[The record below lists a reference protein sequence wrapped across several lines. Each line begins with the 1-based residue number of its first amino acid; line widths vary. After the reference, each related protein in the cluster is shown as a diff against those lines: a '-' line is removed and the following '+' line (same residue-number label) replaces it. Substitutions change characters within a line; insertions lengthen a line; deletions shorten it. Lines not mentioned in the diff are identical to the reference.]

1 MSEYSSVEKPFLDKL
16 RQIGWNVIDHTEHG
30 CIGIPQD
37 PTISK
42 RTSFDDWA
50 IKSIFS
56 KKVKAFNSWITDEQ
70 INQCW
75 DKIITQTGNLL
86 EVNESTFLMLRKGI
100 TLEGQNEVTGEEN
113 PTVQL
118 VAFGNNYTDNDFTA
132 INQFRI
138 DTPGTAKQCII
149 PDIVCFV
156 NGLPWIVIECKDEDV
171 AEPMSEAF
179 DQIQR
184 YANLR
189 NDDDDEYA
197 EVEGKEQLYYPNLF
211 SVITHGVEARF
222 GTISSDFD
230 FYYNWRDIF
239 PEEYRTIEIGDDE
252 QSVRQEVIIRGMFNK
267 EILIDLLQN
276 FTLFMTLKAGNK
288 IKVLARYNQYRATGK
303 MIERL
308 KAGKTWQERSGVIWH
323 TQGSGKSLTMVFL
336 VKKMRTTFE
345 LKGYK
350 ILMVVDRLDLEDQ
363 LLTNA
368 QLTGEAPE
376 KAIETKSRGPKDD
389 APVIADL
396 ADDTPDLN
404 LVMIHK
410 FGENQK
416 YTPEYL
422 AKHDL
427 VPVYEKLEL
436 INSSDKILILID
448 EAHRTQGGDMNAA
461 LFQAFPN
468 ASRIGF
474 TGTPLMKKSDRLST
488 SQRFG
493 QLDERYIDTYKMND
507 AVADHETVDI
517 KYIGKIVTS
526 DLDDSKGFA
535 QAFEDLF
542 NARTEKERIEIMKRY
557 GGMEAYLEST
567 ERIKRISEDLFAHY
581 VSEVLPN
588 GFKAMVVSS
597 SIPAACRYSIQLR
610 KLIGQQLEIEKA
622 KFPDEQDEYLIN
634 RLSKLQV
641 KTVISHPGNNAE
653 SYILSEFND
662 GSKSKSILES
672 FCKDYS
678 DEAGKEDSN
687 IGILSVCDR
696 LLTGFDAPV
705 LQVMYLDKN
714 LREQNLM
721 QAIARV
727 NRTKKHK
734 DHGIVVDYFGVLRN
748 LQKALGIYTD
758 QDKEDAKLELDD
770 FDKYFANMAKEKPEL
785 ELRYNKLLQFFS
797 DTLGIENAEGYFNQ
811 TLNPEEDTKFVN
823 DVLDAMKEVKW
834 RAKFDILFGKYL
846 SQIDLLFTEVEVQQ
860 KHWIRVKRLGYL
872 VYRIAYFFHD
882 KTMDLKYAS
891 RKVRRLIDKYV
902 KSYGIDT
909 KFSAMDIMSD
919 DFLKITN
926 EYKNKKSQAS
936 AMEYALR
943 YHIKV
948 ELGSKDPGLYQ
959 KFDTRIDSILQTYKD
974 NWDMQISEFEKLK
987 KEFTSGEKKDTR
999 FVSIQPAFMHTLISF
1014 VPGSEKNENEELN
1027 NKLAKLIT
1035 EKIWPKV
1042 GEYIAIDYLWQ
1053 KPTEVKGL
1061 QDAIE
1066 RALRLSGIEELK
1078 DQHIEISFQ
1087 FMNICKNNYNELLT
1101 FFHK

>member
-16 RQIGWNVIDHTEHG
+16 KQIGWTVIDHG
-30 CIGIPQD
+30 NNGIPQD

-42 RTSFDDWA
+42 RTNFDDWA

-56 KKVKAFNSWITDEQ
+56 QKIKDFNSWITDDQ

-75 DKIITQTGNLL
+75 DKIITQAGKLL

-100 TLEGQNEVTGEEN
+100 TLEGRNEVTGEEN

-118 VAFGNNYTDNDFTA
+118 VAFGKDYAENDFTA
-132 INQFRI
+132 INQFRVN
-138 DTPGTAKQCII
+138 TPGTAKPFII

-189 NDDDDEYA
+189 NDEDDEYA

-288 IKVLARYNQYRATGK
+288 IKALARYNQYRATGK

-345 LKGYK
+345 LKGFK
-350 ILMVVDRLDLEDQ
+350 ILMVVDRLDLENQ

-368 QLTGEAPE
+368 QLTGEAPD
-376 KAIETKSRGPKDD
+376 KPITTKSRGANDNSP
-389 APVIADL
+389 ILADL

-404 LVMIHK
+404 LIMIHK
-410 FGENQK
+410 FGKNQQ

-448 EAHRTQGGDMNAA
+448 EAHRTQSGDMNAA

-493 QLDERYIDTYKMND
+493 QLDECYIDTYKMND
-507 AVADHETVDI
+507 AVSDHETVDI
-517 KYIGKIVTS
+517 KYIGKVVTS
-526 DLDDSKGFA
+526 DLDNSEGFA
-535 QAFEDLF
+535 QAFEEIF
-542 NARTEKERIEIMKRY
+542 NARTEKERLEIMKRY
-557 GGMEAYLEST
+557 GGMEAYLESN
-567 ERIKRISEDLFAHY
+567 ERVKRISEDLFAHY
-581 VSEVLPN
+581 VTEILPN

-597 SIPAACRYSIQLR
+597 SITAACRYSVQLR
-610 KLIGQQLEIEKA
+610 NLIKKQLEIEQTKP
-622 KFPDEQDEYLIN
+622 KEDQDEYVIN

-641 KTVISHPGNNAE
+641 RTVISDPGNNAE
-653 SYILSEFND
+653 AYILKEHRD
-662 GSKSKSILES
+662 GRSKDILES
-672 FCKDYS
+672 FCKNYS
-678 DEAGKEDSN
+678 DEIGKEDSN
-687 IGILSVCDR
+687 IGILCVCDR
-696 LLTGFDAPV
+696 LLTGFDAPI

-734 DHGIVVDYFGVLRN
+734 DHGIVVDYFGVLKN

-758 QDKEDAKLELDD
+758 QDKEEAKIELDD
-770 FDKYFANMAKEKPEL
+770 FEKYFSNIAKEKPEL
-785 ELRYNKLLQFFS
+785 ELRYNALIQFFS
-797 DTLGIENAEGYFNQ
+797 DTLKIANAAGYFDQ
-811 TLNPEEDTKFVN
+811 TLSSEDDTKFVN
-823 DVLDAMKEVKW
+823 EVLEAMKEVKW
-834 RAKFDILFGKYL
+834 RAKFDTLFGRYL
-846 SQIDLLFTEVEVQQ
+846 SQIDLLFSEVDVQQ
-860 KHWIRVKRLGYL
+860 AHWIRAKRLGYL
-872 VYRIAYFFHD
+872 VYRIGYFFHD

-891 RKVRRLIDKYV
+891 RKVRQLIDKYV
-902 KSYGIDT
+902 KSTGVDT
-909 KFSAMDIMSD
+909 KFSQMEIMSD
-919 DFLKITN
+919 DFIKIKGDYQN
-926 EYKNKKSQAS
+926 PKSQAS
-936 AMEYALR
+936 AIEYALR

-948 ELGSKDPGLYQ
+948 TLGSKDPGLYQ
-959 KFDTRIDSILQTYKD
+959 KFNTRIDAILKTYKD
-974 NWDMQISEFEKLK
+974 NWDMQISEFEKLQ
-987 KEFTSGEKKDTR
+987 KEFVSGEKKDPR
-999 FVSIQPAFMHTLISF
+999 FVSVQPAFHNILTTFAPEAEGNKEIDD
-1014 VPGSEKNENEELN
+1014 
-1027 NKLAKLIT
+1027 KLAKLVT
-1035 EKIWPKV
+1035 DKIWPKV
-1042 GEYIAIDYLWQ
+1042 CEYIKIDYLWK
-1053 KPTEVKGL
+1053 KPAEVQRL
-1061 QDAIE
+1061 QDAMAME
-1066 RALRLSGIEELK
+1066 LRISGINELHNQNK
-1078 DQHIEISFQ
+1078 EIALQFQ
-1087 FMNICKNNYNELLT
+1087 NLCKNNYNELLK
-1101 FFHK
+1101 FVKNKVAN

>member
-1 MSEYSSVEKPFLDKL
+1 MSEYSSVEKPFLQKL
-16 RQIGWNVIDHTEHG
+16 KEIGWNVIDQKQ
-30 CIGIPQD
+30 GIPEN
-37 PTISK
+37 PTDSL
-42 RTSFDDWA
+42 RTNFNDWA

-56 KKVKAFNSWITDEQ
+56 EKVKELNTWITDEQ

-75 DKIITQTGNLL
+75 DKIITQSGKLL
-86 EVNESTFLMLRKGI
+86 EVNEATFTMLRKGI
-100 TLEGQNEVTGEEN
+100 DLEGKNEVTGEEN
-113 PTVQL
+113 PNVRL
-118 VAFGNNYTDNDFTA
+118 VAFGKEYSKNDFTA

-138 DTPGTAKQCII
+138 DTPGTAKKFII

-179 DQIQR
+179 EQIQR
-184 YANLR
+184 YANMR
-189 NDDDDEYA
+189 NDEDDEYA
-197 EVEGKEQLYYPNLF
+197 EVEGKEQLYYTNLF
-211 SVITHGVEARF
+211 SVITHGTEARF

-252 QSVRQEVIIRGMFNK
+252 QSVRQEVIICGMFNK

-308 KAGKTWQERSGVIWH
+308 KTGKTWQERSGVIWH

-345 LKGYK
+345 LKGFK

-368 QLTGEAPE
+368 QLTDEAPK
-376 KAIETKSRGPKDD
+376 KAIETKSRGPNDD
-389 APVIADL
+389 SPILADL
-396 ADDTPDLN
+396 SDDTPDLN

-410 FGENQK
+410 FGQNQQ

-474 TGTPLMKKSDRLST
+474 TGTPLMKKKDRLST

-493 QLDERYIDTYKMND
+493 QQDERYIDTYKMND
-507 AVADHETVDI
+507 AVSDHETVDI
-517 KYIGKIVTS
+517 KYIGKVVTS
-526 DLDDSKGFA
+526 ELDDSEGFA
-535 QAFEDLF
+535 KAFEELF
-542 NARTEKERIEIMKRY
+542 NARTEEERLEIMKRY

-567 ERIKRISEDLFAHY
+567 ERVKRISEDLFQHY
-581 VSEVLPN
+581 VTEVLPN

-597 SIPAACRYSIQLR
+597 SIIAAARYAIQIRKQIEKYLAIEEAKPEEERDEYILNRLR
-610 KLIGQQLEIEKA
+610 KL
-622 KFPDEQDEYLIN
+622 
-634 RLSKLQV
+634 QV
-641 KTVISHPGNNAE
+641 RTVISNPGNNADG
-653 SYILSEFND
+653 YVLTEFNN
-662 GSKSKSILES
+662 GKAKSVLES

-678 DEAGKEDSN
+678 DEKGKEDSN
-687 IGILSVCDR
+687 IGILCVCDR

-734 DHGIVVDYFGVLRN
+734 DHGIVVDYFGVLRH

-758 QDKEDAKLELDD
+758 QDKEEAKVELED
-770 FDKYFANMAKEKPEL
+770 FDKYFSDMAKEKPEL
-785 ELRYNKLLQFFS
+785 ELRYNKLVQFFS
-797 DTLGIENAEGYFNQ
+797 ETLEIENAAGYFDQ
-811 TLNPEEDTKFVN
+811 TLSHEEDNKFIA
-823 DVLDAMKEVKW
+823 DVLEAMKQVKW
-834 RAKFDILFGKYL
+834 RAKFDILFGRYL
-846 SQIDLLFTEVEVQQ
+846 SQLDLLFTEVDVQQ
-860 KHWIRVKRLGYL
+860 SHYIRAKRLGYL

-882 KTMDLKYAS
+882 KTMDLSYAS
-891 RKVRRLIDKYV
+891 RKVRNLIDKFV
-902 KSYGIDT
+902 KSLGIDT
-909 KFSAMDIMSD
+909 KFSEMEIMSN
-919 DFLKITN
+919 DFVKIKKD
-926 EYKNKKSQAS
+926 YKNLKSQAS
-936 AMEYALR
+936 AMEYAIR

-948 ELGSKDPGLYQ
+948 ELGTKDPGLYQ
-959 KFDTRIDSILQTYKD
+959 MFNTKIENILETYKD
-974 NWDMQISEFEKLK
+974 NWEMQITEFEKLQ
-987 KEFTSGEKKDTR
+987 KELESGEKKDPR
-999 FVSIQPAFMHTLISF
+999 FVSVQPAFHNILKSF
-1014 VPGSEKNENEELN
+1014 VPESSDNKELDE
-1027 NKLAKLIT
+1027 KLAKLVK
-1035 EKIWPKV
+1035 ERIWGKV
-1042 GEYIAIDYLWQ
+1042 TEYIQIDYLWQ
-1053 KPTEVKGL
+1053 KPAESQRL
-1061 QDAIE
+1061 YDAMAME
-1066 RALRLSGIEELK
+1066 LRMSGIKELR
-1078 DQHIEISFQ
+1078 DQNKEIALQFQ
-1087 FMNICKNNYNELLT
+1087 NLCKSNYNELLNYCR
-1101 FFHK
+1101 KQDK

>member
-16 RQIGWNVIDHTEHG
+16 KQIGWNVIDHG
-30 CIGIPQD
+30 NNGIPQD
-37 PTISK
+37 PIISK
-42 RTSFDDWA
+42 RTNFDDWA

-56 KKVKAFNSWITDEQ
+56 QKIKDFNSWITDEQ

-75 DKIITQTGNLL
+75 DKIITQTGKLL

-100 TLEGQNEVTGEEN
+100 TLEGRNEVTGEEN

-118 VAFGNNYTDNDFTA
+118 VAFGNNYSDNDFTA
-132 INQFRI
+132 INQFRVN
-138 DTPGTAKQCII
+138 TPGTAKPFII

-189 NDDDDEYA
+189 NDEDDEYA

-345 LKGYK
+345 LKGFK

-376 KAIETKSRGPKDD
+376 KPIATKSRGPNDD
-389 APVIADL
+389 TPILADL
-396 ADDTPDLN
+396 FDDTPDLN

-410 FGENQK
+410 FGDNQQ

-427 VPVYEKLEL
+427 VPVYEKLDL
-436 INSSDKILILID
+436 INPSDKILILID

-507 AVADHETVDI
+507 AVSDHETVDI
-517 KYIGKIVTS
+517 KYIGKVVTS
-526 DLDDSKGFA
+526 ELDDSEGFA
-535 QAFEDLF
+535 KAFEELF
-542 NARTEKERIEIMKRY
+542 NARTEKERLEIMKRY
-557 GGMEAYLEST
+557 GGMEAYLESN
-567 ERIKRISEDLFAHY
+567 ERVKRISEDLFNHY
-581 VSEVLPN
+581 ITEVLPN

-597 SIPAACRYSIQLR
+597 SITAACRYSVQLR
-610 KLIGQQLEIEKA
+610 KLITKQLEIEQTKP
-622 KFPDEQDEYLIN
+622 KEEQDEYVIN
-634 RLSKLQV
+634 RLRKLQV
-641 KTVISHPGNNAE
+641 RTVISNPGNNAE
-653 SYILSEFND
+653 AYILKEYKE
-662 GSKSKSILES
+662 GCTKSVLES

-687 IGILSVCDR
+687 IGILCVCDR

-734 DHGIVVDYFGVLRN
+734 DHGIVVDYFGILKN

-758 QDKEDAKLELDD
+758 QDKEEAKVELDD
-770 FDKYFANMAKEKPEL
+770 FEKYFSDIAKEKPEL
-785 ELRYNKLLQFFS
+785 ELRYNALIQFFS
-797 DTLGIENAEGYFNQ
+797 DTLGIANAAGYFDQ
-811 TLNPEEDTKFVN
+811 TLSLEDDSKFVN
-823 DVLDAMKEVKW
+823 DVLEAMKQVKW
-834 RAKFDILFGKYL
+834 RAKFDILFGRYL
-846 SQIDLLFTEVEVQQ
+846 SQIDLLFSEVDVQQ
-860 KHWIRVKRLGYL
+860 THWIRAKRLGYL
-872 VYRIAYFFHD
+872 VYRIGYFFHD
-882 KTMDLKYAS
+882 KTMDLKFAS
-891 RKVRRLIDKYV
+891 RKVRQLIDKYV
-902 KSYGIDT
+902 KSSGVDT
-909 KFSAMDIMSD
+909 KFSQMEIMSE
-919 DFLKITN
+919 DFVRIKKD
-926 EYKNKKSQAS
+926 YKNQKSQAS

-948 ELGSKDPGLYQ
+948 NLGTKDPGLYQ
-959 KFDTRIDSILQTYKD
+959 KFNTRIDTILKTYKD
-974 NWDMQISEFEKLK
+974 NWDTQIEEFEKLQ
-987 KEFTSGEKKDTR
+987 KELASGEKKDPR
-999 FVSIQPAFMHTLISF
+999 FVSVQPAFHNILTSF
-1014 VPGSEKNENEELN
+1014 VPEANENKDIDD
-1027 NKLAKLIT
+1027 KLAGLVKDR
-1035 EKIWPKV
+1035 IWPKV
-1042 GEYIAIDYLWQ
+1042 CEYIKIDYLWKKPAEAQ
-1053 KPTEVKGL
+1053 KL
-1061 QDAIE
+1061 QDAM
-1066 RALRLSGIEELK
+1066 AQVLRLSGIKELR
-1078 DQHIEISFQ
+1078 DQNKEIALQFQ
-1087 FMNICKNNYNELLT
+1087 NLCKSNYNELLK
-1101 FFHK
+1101 FCKK

>member
-16 RQIGWNVIDHTEHG
+16 EQIGWNIIDHG
-30 CIGIPQD
+30 NNGIPQD

-42 RTSFDDWA
+42 RTNFDDWA

-56 KKVKAFNSWITDEQ
+56 QKIKDFNSWITDEQ

-75 DKIITQTGNLL
+75 DKIITQNGKLL

-100 TLEGQNEVTGEEN
+100 TLEGRNEVTGEEN

-118 VAFGNNYTDNDFTA
+118 VAFGKNYADNDFTA
-132 INQFRI
+132 INQFRVN
-138 DTPGTAKQCII
+138 TPGTAKPFII

-189 NDDDDEYA
+189 NDEDDEYA

-345 LKGYK
+345 LKGFK

-376 KAIETKSRGPKDD
+376 KPIATKSRGPNDD
-389 APVIADL
+389 TPILADL
-396 ADDTPDLN
+396 SDDTPDLN

-410 FGENQK
+410 FGDNQQ

-422 AKHDL
+422 AEHDL

-507 AVADHETVDI
+507 AVSDHETVDI
-517 KYIGKIVTS
+517 KYIGKVVTS
-526 DLDDSKGFA
+526 ELDNSEGFA
-535 QAFEDLF
+535 KAFEDLF
-542 NARTEKERIEIMKRY
+542 NARTEKERLEIMKRY
-557 GGMEAYLEST
+557 GGMEAYLESN
-567 ERIKRISEDLFAHY
+567 ERVKRISEDLFNHY
-581 VSEVLPN
+581 VTEVLPN

-597 SIPAACRYSIQLR
+597 SITAACRYSVQLR
-610 KLIGQQLEIEKA
+610 KLITKQLEIEQA
-622 KFPDEQDEYLIN
+622 KPKEEQDEYVIN

-641 KTVISHPGNNAE
+641 KTVISNPGNNAE
-653 SYILSEFND
+653 AYILKEYKD
-662 GSKSKSILES
+662 GCSKSVLES

-678 DEAGKEDSN
+678 DEVGKEESN
-687 IGILSVCDR
+687 IGILCVCDR

-734 DHGIVVDYFGVLRN
+734 DHGIVVDYFGILKN

-758 QDKEDAKLELDD
+758 QDKEEAKVELDD
-770 FDKYFANMAKEKPEL
+770 FEKYFSDIAKEKPEL
-785 ELRYNKLLQFFS
+785 ELRYNALIQFFS
-797 DTLGIENAEGYFNQ
+797 DTLGIAKASGYFDQ
-811 TLNPEEDTKFVN
+811 TLTSEDDTRFVN
-823 DVLDAMKEVKW
+823 DVLEAMKEVKW
-834 RAKFDILFGKYL
+834 RAKFDILFGRYL
-846 SQIDLLFTEVEVQQ
+846 SQIDLLFSEVDVQQ
-860 KHWIRVKRLGYL
+860 THWIRAKRLGYL
-872 VYRIAYFFHD
+872 VYRIGYFFHD
-882 KTMDLKYAS
+882 KTMDLKFAS
-891 RKVRRLIDKYV
+891 RKVRQLIDKYV
-902 KSYGIDT
+902 KSSGVDT
-909 KFSAMDIMSD
+909 KFSQMEIMSEDFVRIKD
-919 DFLKITN
+919 D
-926 EYKNKKSQAS
+926 YKNHKSQAS

-948 ELGSKDPGLYQ
+948 NLGTKDPGLYQ
-959 KFDTRIDSILQTYKD
+959 KFNTRIDAILKTYKD
-974 NWDMQISEFEKLK
+974 NWDTQIEEFEKLQ
-987 KEFTSGEKKDTR
+987 KELASGEKKDPR
-999 FVSIQPAFMHTLISF
+999 FISVQPAFHNILTSF
-1014 VPGSEKNENEELN
+1014 VPEAASN
-1027 NKLAKLIT
+1027 NDIDDKLAVLVKDR
-1035 EKIWPKV
+1035 IWPKV
-1042 GEYIAIDYLWQ
+1042 CEYIKIDYLWKKPAEAQ
-1053 KPTEVKGL
+1053 KL
-1061 QDAIE
+1061 QDSMAQV
-1066 RALRLSGIEELK
+1066 LRLSGIKELR
-1078 DQHIEISFQ
+1078 DQNKEIALQFQ
-1087 FMNICKNNYNELLT
+1087 NLCKSNYNELL
-1101 FFHK
+1101 KYCKKIG

>member
-16 RQIGWNVIDHTEHG
+16 EQIGWNVIDHG
-30 CIGIPQD
+30 NNGIPQD

-42 RTSFDDWA
+42 RTNFDDWA

-56 KKVKAFNSWITDEQ
+56 QKIKDFNSWITDEQ

-75 DKIITQTGNLL
+75 DKIITQNGKLL

-100 TLEGQNEVTGEEN
+100 TLEGRNEVTGEEN

-118 VAFGNNYTDNDFTA
+118 VAFGKDYADNDFTA
-132 INQFRI
+132 INQFRVN
-138 DTPGTAKQCII
+138 TPGTAKPFII

-189 NDDDDEYA
+189 NDEDDEYA

-345 LKGYK
+345 LKGFK

-376 KAIETKSRGPKDD
+376 KPIATKSRGPNDD
-389 APVIADL
+389 TPILADL
-396 ADDTPDLN
+396 SDDTPDLN

-410 FGENQK
+410 FGDNQQ
-416 YTPEYL
+416 YTPEFL

-507 AVADHETVDI
+507 AVSDHETVDI
-517 KYIGKIVTS
+517 KYIGKVVTS
-526 DLDDSKGFA
+526 ELDDSEGFA
-535 QAFEDLF
+535 KAFEDLF
-542 NARTEKERIEIMKRY
+542 NARTEKERLEIMKRY
-557 GGMEAYLEST
+557 GGMEAYLESN
-567 ERIKRISEDLFAHY
+567 ERVKRISEDLFNHY
-581 VSEVLPN
+581 VTEVLPN

-597 SIPAACRYSIQLR
+597 SITAACRYSVQLR
-610 KLIGQQLEIEKA
+610 KLITKQLEIEQA
-622 KFPDEQDEYLIN
+622 KPKEEQDEYVIN

-641 KTVISHPGNNAE
+641 KTVISNPGNNAE
-653 SYILSEFND
+653 AYILKEYKD
-662 GSKSKSILES
+662 GCSKSVLES

-678 DEAGKEDSN
+678 DEVGKEESN
-687 IGILSVCDR
+687 IGILCVCDR

-734 DHGIVVDYFGVLRN
+734 DHGIVVDYFGILKN

-758 QDKEDAKLELDD
+758 QDKEEAKVELDD
-770 FDKYFANMAKEKPEL
+770 FENYFSDIAKEKPEL
-785 ELRYNKLLQFFS
+785 ELRYNALIQFFS
-797 DTLGIENAEGYFNQ
+797 DTLDIANAAGYFDQ
-811 TLNPEEDTKFVN
+811 TLNSAEDSKFVN

-834 RAKFDILFGKYL
+834 RAKFDILFGRYL
-846 SQIDLLFTEVEVQQ
+846 SQVDLLFSEVDVQQ
-860 KHWIRVKRLGYL
+860 THWIRAKRLGYL
-872 VYRIAYFFHD
+872 VYRIGYFFHD
-882 KTMDLKYAS
+882 KTMDLKFAS
-891 RKVRRLIDKYV
+891 RKVRQLIDKYV
-902 KSYGIDT
+902 KSIGVDT
-909 KFSAMDIMSD
+909 KFSQMEIMSE
-919 DFLKITN
+919 DFVRIKN
-926 EYKNKKSQAS
+926 EYKNQKSQAS

-948 ELGSKDPGLYQ
+948 NLGTKDPGLYQ
-959 KFDTRIDSILQTYKD
+959 KFNTRMDAILKTYKD
-974 NWDMQISEFEKLK
+974 NWDMQISEFEKLQ
-987 KEFTSGEKKDTR
+987 KELASGEKKDLR
-999 FVSIQPAFMHTLISF
+999 FVSVQPAFHNILTSF
-1014 VPGSEKNENEELN
+1014 VPETNINKDIDD
-1027 NKLAKLIT
+1027 KLASLVKDR
-1035 EKIWPKV
+1035 IWSKV
-1042 GEYIAIDYLWQ
+1042 CEYIKIDYLWKKPAEAQ
-1053 KPTEVKGL
+1053 KL
-1061 QDAIE
+1061 QDAIAKE
-1066 RALRLSGIEELK
+1066 LRLSGIKELR
-1078 DQHIEISFQ
+1078 DQNKEIALQ
-1087 FMNICKNNYNELLT
+1087 LLNLCKSNYNELLR
-1101 FFHK
+1101 FCKK

>member
-1 MSEYSSVEKPFLDKL
+1 MSEYLSVEKPFLEKL
-16 RQIGWNVIDHTEHG
+16 REIGWRVIDHG
-30 CIGIPQD
+30 NNGIPQD
-37 PTISK
+37 PTVSL
-42 RTSFDDWA
+42 RTNFNDWA
-50 IKSIFS
+50 LKSVFS
-56 KKVKAFNSWITDEQ
+56 EKVKDLNNWITDEQ
-70 INQCW
+70 VEQCW
-75 DKIITQTGNLL
+75 DKIITQHGKLL
-86 EVNESTFLMLRKGI
+86 EVNESTFTMLRKGI
-100 TLEGQNEVTGEEN
+100 PLEGKNEATGEEN

-118 VAFGNNYTDNDFTA
+118 VAFGKDYEKNDFTA

-138 DTPGTAKQCII
+138 NTPGTAKPFII

-189 NDDDDEYA
+189 NDEEDEYA

-211 SVITHGVEARF
+211 SVITHGKEARF

-239 PEEYRTIEIGDDE
+239 PEEYRTIDIGDAE

-336 VKKMRTTFE
+336 VKKMRSTFE
-345 LKGYK
+345 LKGFK
-350 ILMVVDRLDLEDQ
+350 ILMVVDRLDLEGQ
-363 LLTNA
+363 LLANA
-368 QLTGEAPE
+368 KLTGEAPE
-376 KAIETKSRGPKDD
+376 KPIATKSRGANDNYP
-389 APVIADL
+389 ILADL
-396 ADDTPDLN
+396 ADNTPDLN

-410 FGENQK
+410 FGDNQQ

-507 AVADHETVDI
+507 AVSDHETVDI
-517 KYIGKIVTS
+517 KYIGKVVTS
-526 DLDDSKGFA
+526 DLDNSEGFA
-535 QAFEDLF
+535 QAFEEIF
-542 NARTEKERIEIMKRY
+542 NARTEKERLEIMKRY
-557 GGMEAYLEST
+557 GGMEAYLESN
-567 ERIKRISEDLFAHY
+567 ERVKRISEDLFTHY
-581 VSEVLPN
+581 VTEVLPN

-597 SIPAACRYSIQLR
+597 SITAACRYSVQLR
-610 KLIGQQLEIEKA
+610 KLITKQLEIEQA
-622 KFPDEQDEYLIN
+622 KPIDEQDEYVIN
-634 RLSKLQV
+634 RLNKLQV
-641 KTVISHPGNNAE
+641 KTVISSPGNNAE
-653 SYILSEFND
+653 AYILKEYKE
-662 GSKSKSILES
+662 GCSKGVLES
-672 FCKDYS
+672 FCKNYS
-678 DEAGKEDSN
+678 DEIGKEDSN
-687 IGILSVCDR
+687 IGILCVCDR
-696 LLTGFDAPV
+696 LLTGFDAPI

-734 DHGIVVDYFGVLRN
+734 DHGIVVDYFGVLKN

-758 QDKEDAKLELDD
+758 QDKEEAKLELDD
-770 FDKYFANMAKEKPEL
+770 FDKYFSNIAKEKPEL
-785 ELRYNKLLQFFS
+785 ELRYNALIQFFS
-797 DTLGIENAEGYFNQ
+797 DTLKIANATGYFDQ
-811 TLNPEEDTKFVN
+811 TLSSEDDTKFVN
-823 DVLDAMKEVKW
+823 EVLEAMKKVEY
-834 RAKFDILFGKYL
+834 RAKFDTLLGRYL
-846 SQIDLLFTEVEVQQ
+846 SQIDLLFSEVDVQQ
-860 KHWIRVKRLGYL
+860 AHWIRAKRLGYL
-872 VYRIAYFFHD
+872 VYRIGYFFHD
-882 KTMDLKYAS
+882 KTMDLKFAS
-891 RKVRRLIDKYV
+891 RKVRQLIDKYV
-902 KSYGIDT
+902 KSTGVDT
-909 KFSAMDIMSD
+909 KFSQMEIMSN
-919 DFLKITN
+919 DFVKIKSD
-926 EYKNKKSQAS
+926 YKNQKSQAS
-936 AMEYALR
+936 AIEYALR

-948 ELGSKDPGLYQ
+948 ILGSKDPGLYQ
-959 KFDTRIDSILQTYKD
+959 KFNTRINSILQTYKD
-974 NWDMQISEFEKLK
+974 NWEAQISEFEELQ
-987 KEFTSGEKKDTR
+987 KELASGEKKDTR
-999 FVSIQPAFMHTLISF
+999 FKSVQPAFHNILTSF
-1014 VPGSEKNENEELN
+1014 VPEAEKNKEIDD
-1027 NKLAKLIT
+1027 KLAKLVT
-1035 EKIWPKV
+1035 DRIWPKV
-1042 GEYIAIDYLWQ
+1042 CEYIKIDYLWKKPAEAQ
-1053 KPTEVKGL
+1053 KL
-1061 QDAIE
+1061 QDAMAME
-1066 RALRLSGIEELK
+1066 LRLSGIQELRNQNK
-1078 DQHIEISFQ
+1078 EIALQFQ
-1087 FMNICKNNYNELLT
+1087 NLCKSNYNELLKFVRT
-1101 FFHK
+1101 KVAN

>member
-1 MSEYSSVEKPFLDKL
+1 MSEYLSVEKPFLEKL
-16 RQIGWNVIDHTEHG
+16 REIGWRVIDHG
-30 CIGIPQD
+30 NNGIPQD
-37 PTISK
+37 PTVSL
-42 RTSFDDWA
+42 RTNFNDWA
-50 IKSIFS
+50 LKSVFS
-56 KKVKAFNSWITDEQ
+56 EKVKDLNNWITDEQ
-70 INQCW
+70 VEQCW
-75 DKIITQTGNLL
+75 DKIITQHGKLL
-86 EVNESTFLMLRKGI
+86 EVNESTFTMLRKGI
-100 TLEGQNEVTGEEN
+100 PLEGKNEATGEEN

-118 VAFGNNYTDNDFTA
+118 VAFGKDYEKNDFTA

-138 DTPGTAKQCII
+138 NTPGTAKQFII

-189 NDDDDEYA
+189 NDEEDEYA

-211 SVITHGVEARF
+211 SVITHGKEARF

-252 QSVRQEVIIRGMFNK
+252 QSVRQEVIILGMFNK

-336 VKKMRTTFE
+336 VKKMRSTFE
-345 LKGYK
+345 LKGFK
-350 ILMVVDRLDLEDQ
+350 ILMVVDRLDLEGQ
-363 LLTNA
+363 LLANA
-368 QLTGEAPE
+368 KLTGEAPE
-376 KAIETKSRGPKDD
+376 KPIATKSRGANDNYP
-389 APVIADL
+389 ILADL
-396 ADDTPDLN
+396 ADNTPDLN

-410 FGENQK
+410 FGDNQQ

-507 AVADHETVDI
+507 AVSDHETVDI
-517 KYIGKIVTS
+517 KYIGKVVTS
-526 DLDDSKGFA
+526 DLDNSEGFA
-535 QAFEDLF
+535 QAFEEIF
-542 NARTEKERIEIMKRY
+542 NARTEKERLEIMKRY
-557 GGMEAYLEST
+557 GGMEAYLESN
-567 ERIKRISEDLFAHY
+567 ERVKRISEDLFAHY
-581 VSEVLPN
+581 VTEVLPN

-597 SIPAACRYSIQLR
+597 SITAACRYSVQLR
-610 KLIGQQLEIEKA
+610 KLITKQLEIEQA
-622 KFPDEQDEYLIN
+622 KPIDEQDEYVIN
-634 RLSKLQV
+634 RLNKLQV
-641 KTVISHPGNNAE
+641 KTVISSPGNNAE
-653 SYILSEFND
+653 AYILKEYKE
-662 GSKSKSILES
+662 GCSKGVLES
-672 FCKDYS
+672 FCKNYS
-678 DEAGKEDSN
+678 DEIGKEDSN
-687 IGILSVCDR
+687 IGILCVCDR
-696 LLTGFDAPV
+696 LLTGFDAPI

-734 DHGIVVDYFGVLRN
+734 DHGIVVDYFGVLKN

-758 QDKEDAKLELDD
+758 QDKEEAKLELDD
-770 FDKYFANMAKEKPEL
+770 FEKYFSNIAKEKPEL
-785 ELRYNKLLQFFS
+785 ELRYNALIQFFS
-797 DTLGIENAEGYFNQ
+797 DTLKIANATGYFDQ
-811 TLNPEEDTKFVN
+811 TLSSEDDTKFVN
-823 DVLDAMKEVKW
+823 EVLEAMKKVEY
-834 RAKFDILFGKYL
+834 RAKFDTLLGRYL
-846 SQIDLLFTEVEVQQ
+846 SQIDLLFSEVDVQQ
-860 KHWIRVKRLGYL
+860 AHWIRAKRLGYL
-872 VYRIAYFFHD
+872 VYRIGYFFHD
-882 KTMDLKYAS
+882 KTMDLKFAS
-891 RKVRRLIDKYV
+891 RKVRQLIDKYV
-902 KSYGIDT
+902 KSTGVDT
-909 KFSAMDIMSD
+909 KFSQMEIMSD
-919 DFLKITN
+919 DFVKIKSD
-926 EYKNKKSQAS
+926 YKNQKSQAS
-936 AMEYALR
+936 AIEYALR

-948 ELGSKDPGLYQ
+948 ILGSKDPGLYQ
-959 KFDTRIDSILQTYKD
+959 KFNTRINSILQTYKD
-974 NWDMQISEFEKLK
+974 NWEAQISEFEELQ
-987 KEFTSGEKKDTR
+987 KELASGEKKDTR
-999 FVSIQPAFMHTLISF
+999 FKSVQPAFHNILTSF
-1014 VPGSEKNENEELN
+1014 VPEAEQNKEIDD
-1027 NKLAKLIT
+1027 KLAKLVI
-1035 EKIWPKV
+1035 ENIWPKV
-1042 GEYIAIDYLWQ
+1042 CEYIKIDHLWKKPAETQ
-1053 KPTEVKGL
+1053 KL
-1061 QDAIE
+1061 QDAMAKE
-1066 RALRLSGIEELK
+1066 LRMSGFKELK
-1078 DQHIEISFQ
+1078 DQNKEISLQFQ
-1087 FMNICKNNYNELLT
+1087 NLCKSNYNELLKFVKT
-1101 FFHK
+1101 KVAN

>member
-1 MSEYSSVEKPFLDKL
+1 MSEYSNVEKPFLQKL
-16 RQIGWNVIDHTEHG
+16 KDIGWNVIDHG
-30 CIGIPQD
+30 NNGIPQD
-37 PTISK
+37 PTISL
-42 RTSFDDWA
+42 RTNFNDWA
-50 IKSIFS
+50 LKSVFS
-56 KKVKAFNSWITDEQ
+56 RKVKDLNPWITDEQ

-75 DKIITQTGNLL
+75 DKVITQHGKLL
-86 EVNESTFLMLRKGI
+86 EVNEATFSMLRKGI
-100 TLEGQNEVTGEEN
+100 TLEGKNEVTGEEN
-113 PTVQL
+113 PIVRL
-118 VAFGNNYTDNDFTA
+118 VAFGKDYTDNDFTA
-132 INQFRI
+132 INQFRVN
-138 DTPGTAKQCII
+138 TPGTAKPFII

-189 NDDDDEYA
+189 NDEDDEYA

-239 PEEYRTIEIGDDE
+239 PEEYRTIEVGDDE
-252 QSVRQEVIIRGMFNK
+252 QSVRQEVIICGMFNK

-345 LKGYK
+345 LKGFK

-363 LLTNA
+363 LLANA

-376 KAIETKSRGPKDD
+376 KAIATKSRGPNDN
-389 APVIADL
+389 APVLADL
-396 ADDTPDLN
+396 SDDTPDLN

-410 FGENQK
+410 FGNNQQ

-507 AVADHETVDI
+507 AVSDHETVDI
-517 KYIGKIVTS
+517 KYIGKVVTS
-526 DLDDSKGFA
+526 DLDNSEGFA
-535 QAFEDLF
+535 QAFEDIF
-542 NARTEKERIEIMKRY
+542 NARTEKERLEIMKRY
-557 GGMEAYLEST
+557 GGMEAYLESN
-567 ERIKRISEDLFAHY
+567 ERVKRISEDLFKHY
-581 VSEVLPN
+581 VTEVLPN

-597 SIPAACRYSIQLR
+597 SITAAARYAIQLR
-610 KLIGQQLEIEKA
+610 KLIEQYRKTEEEK
-622 KFPDEQDEYLIN
+622 PEDERDEYILS
-634 RLSKLQV
+634 RLKKLQV
-641 KTVISHPGNNAE
+641 RTVISNPGNNAE
-653 SYILSEFND
+653 APILREYKE
-662 GSKSKSILES
+662 GCSKRVLES
-672 FCKDYS
+672 FCKNYS
-678 DEAGKEDSN
+678 DEIGKEDSN
-687 IGILSVCDR
+687 IGILCVCDR

-734 DHGIVVDYFGVLRN
+734 DHGIVVDYFGVLKN

-758 QDKEDAKLELDD
+758 QDKEEAKLELDD
-770 FDKYFANMAKEKPEL
+770 FEKYFSNIAKEKPEL
-785 ELRYNKLLQFFS
+785 ELRYNALIQFFR
-797 DTLGIENAEGYFNQ
+797 DTLGIENAEGYFDQ
-811 TLNPEEDTKFVN
+811 KLNAEQDSEFVN
-823 DVLDAMKEVKW
+823 NVLEAMKEVKW
-834 RAKFDILFGKYL
+834 RAKFDILFGRYL
-846 SQIDLLFTEVEVQQ
+846 SQIDLLFTEADVQQ
-860 KHWIRVKRLGYL
+860 AHWIRAKRLGYL
-872 VYRIAYFFHD
+872 VYRIGYFFHD

-891 RKVRRLIDKYV
+891 RKVRQLIDKYV
-902 KSYGIDT
+902 KSTGVDT
-909 KFSAMDIMSD
+909 KFSQMEIMSE
-919 DFLKITN
+919 DFVKITN
-926 EYKNKKSQAS
+926 VYRNPKSQAS

-948 ELGSKDPGLYQ
+948 TLGTKDPGLYQ
-959 KFDTRIDSILQTYKD
+959 KFNTRIDSILKTYKD
-974 NWDMQISEFEKLK
+974 NWDAQIAEFENLK
-987 KEFTSGEKKDTR
+987 KEFESGEKNDSR
-999 FVSIQPAFMHTLISF
+999 FVSVQPAFQNILTSF
-1014 VPGSEKNENEELN
+1014 VPQAEKNIELD
-1027 NKLAKLIT
+1027 NKLANLVK

-1042 GEYIAIDYLWQ
+1042 CIYIKIDYLWKKPAETQ
-1053 KPTEVKGL
+1053 KL
-1061 QDAIE
+1061 QDAMAKE
-1066 RALRLSGIEELK
+1066 LRLSGIKELQ
-1078 DQHIEISFQ
+1078 DQNKEIALQ
-1087 FMNICKNNYNELLT
+1087 FLNLCKSNYNELLK
-1101 FFHK
+1101 FFKK

>member
-16 RQIGWNVIDHTEHG
+16 RQIGWRVIDHG
-30 CIGIPQD
+30 SSGIPKD
-37 PTISK
+37 PTASL
-42 RTSFDDWA
+42 RTNFNDWA
-50 IKSIFS
+50 LKSVFS
-56 KKVKAFNSWITDEQ
+56 EKVKDLNSWITEEQ

-75 DKIITQTGNLL
+75 DKIITQNGKLL
-86 EVNESTFLMLRKGI
+86 EVNEATFAMLRKGI
-100 TLEGQNEVTGEEN
+100 TLEGKNEVTGEEN
-113 PTVQL
+113 PTVHL
-118 VAFGNNYTDNDFTA
+118 VALGDKYNENDFTA

-138 DTPGTAKQCII
+138 NTPGTAKECII

-179 DQIQR
+179 NQIRR

-189 NDDDDEYA
+189 NDEDDEYA
-197 EVEGKEQLYYPNLF
+197 ELEGKEQLYYSNLF
-211 SVITHGVEARF
+211 SVITHGKEARF

-230 FYYNWRDIF
+230 FFYNWRDIF
-239 PEEYRTIEIGDDE
+239 PEEYRTVQIGDDE
-252 QSVRQEVIIRGMFNK
+252 QSVRQEVIILGMFNK
-267 EILIDLLQN
+267 EILIDLLEN
-276 FTLFMTLKAGNK
+276 FTLYMTLKAGNK

-336 VKKMRTTFE
+336 VKKMRTTFV
-345 LKGYK
+345 LKEFK

-368 QLTGEAPE
+368 QLTGEAP
-376 KAIETKSRGPKDD
+376 KKPIATKSRGVNDD
-389 APVIADL
+389 APILADL

-410 FGENQK
+410 FGENQQ

-436 INSSDKILILID
+436 INPSDKILILID

-474 TGTPLMKKSDRLST
+474 TGTPLMKKTDRLST

-507 AVADHETVDI
+507 AVRDHETVDI

-526 DLDDSKGFA
+526 ELDDSEGFA
-535 QAFEDLF
+535 KAFEEMF
-542 NARTEKERIEIMKRY
+542 NARTEKERLEIMKRY
-557 GGMEAYLEST
+557 GGMEAYLESN
-567 ERIKRISEDLFAHY
+567 ERVKRISKDLFNHY
-581 VSEVLPN
+581 VTEILPN

-597 SIPAACRYSIQLR
+597 SITAACRYSIQLR
-610 KLIGQQLEIEKA
+610 KFIDKQLEV
-622 KFPDEQDEYLIN
+622 EQSKSKEERDEYIIN

-641 KTVISHPGNNAE
+641 KTVISDPGNNADAYVRRE
-653 SYILSEFND
+653 YIE
-662 GSKSKSILES
+662 GRSKGTLES
-672 FCKDYS
+672 FCKDFS
-678 DEAGKEDSN
+678 DEVGKEDSN
-687 IGILSVCDR
+687 IGILCVCDR

-734 DHGIVVDYFGVLRN
+734 DHGIVVDYFGVLKN

-758 QDKEDAKLELDD
+758 QDKEEAKSELDD
-770 FDKYFANMAKEKPEL
+770 FEKYFSDIAKEKPEL
-785 ELRYNKLLQFFS
+785 ELRYNALLQFFS
-797 DTLGIENAEGYFNQ
+797 ETLGIENAAGYFDQ
-811 TLNPEEDTKFVN
+811 TSNPEQDTNFIN
-823 DVLDAMKEVKW
+823 DVLEAMKEVKW
-834 RAKFDILFGKYL
+834 RAKFDILFGRYL
-846 SQIDLLFTEVEVQQ
+846 SQIDLLFSEVEVQQ
-860 KHWIRVKRLGYL
+860 THWIRAKRLGYL

-882 KTMDLKYAS
+882 KTMDLKFAS
-891 RKVRRLIDKYV
+891 RKVRQLIDKYV
-902 KSYGIDT
+902 KSEGVDI
-909 KFSAMDIMSD
+909 KFSEMEIMSA
-919 DFLKITN
+919 DFIKIKN
-926 EYKNKKSQAS
+926 MYKSPKSQAS
-936 AMEYALR
+936 AKEHALR

-948 ELGSKDPGLYQ
+948 NLASKDPGLYQ
-959 KFDTRIDSILQTYKD
+959 KFNTRIDNILKTYKD
-974 NWDMQISEFEKLK
+974 NWNIQIEEFEKLQN
-987 KEFTSGEKKDTR
+987 ELTSGEKKDSR
-999 FVSIQPAFMHTLISF
+999 FVSVQPAFHNILTSF
-1014 VPGSEKNENEELN
+1014 VPASEQDKDIDE
-1027 NKLAKLIT
+1027 KLVKLV
-1035 EKIWPKV
+1035 KDRIWSKV
-1042 GEYIAIDYLWQ
+1042 CDYIKIDYLWQ
-1053 KPTEVKGL
+1053 KPAESQKL
-1061 QDAIE
+1061 QDAMAME
-1066 RALRLSGIEELK
+1066 LRMSGIKELK
-1078 DQHIEISFQ
+1078 DQNREIALQFQ
-1087 FMNICKNNYNELLT
+1087 NLCKSNYNELLK
-1101 FFHK
+1101 FCKK

>member
-1 MSEYSSVEKPFLDKL
+1 MSEYSSVEKPFLQKL
-16 RQIGWNVIDHTEHG
+16 KEIGWNVIDQKQ
-30 CIGIPQD
+30 GIPENPAD
-37 PTISK
+37 SL
-42 RTSFDDWA
+42 RTNFNDWA

-56 KKVKAFNSWITDEQ
+56 EKVKELNTWITDEQ

-75 DKIITQTGNLL
+75 DKIITQSGKLL
-86 EVNESTFLMLRKGI
+86 EVNEATFTMLRKGI
-100 TLEGQNEVTGEEN
+100 DLEGKNEVTGEEN
-113 PTVQL
+113 PNVRL
-118 VAFGNNYTDNDFTA
+118 VAFGKEYSKNDFTA

-138 DTPGTAKQCII
+138 DTPGTAKKFII

-179 DQIQR
+179 EQIQR
-184 YANLR
+184 YANMR
-189 NDDDDEYA
+189 NDEDDEYA
-197 EVEGKEQLYYPNLF
+197 EVEGKEQLYYTNLF
-211 SVITHGVEARF
+211 SVITHGTEARF

-252 QSVRQEVIIRGMFNK
+252 QSVRQEVIICGMFNK

-308 KAGKTWQERSGVIWH
+308 KTGKTWQERSGVIWH

-345 LKGYK
+345 LKGFK

-368 QLTGEAPE
+368 QLTDEAPK
-376 KAIETKSRGPKDD
+376 KAIVTKSRGPNDD
-389 APVIADL
+389 SPILADL
-396 ADDTPDLN
+396 SDDTPDLN

-410 FGENQK
+410 FGQNQQ

-474 TGTPLMKKSDRLST
+474 TGTPLMKKKDRLST

-493 QLDERYIDTYKMND
+493 QQDERYIDTYKMND
-507 AVADHETVDI
+507 AVSDHETVDI
-517 KYIGKIVTS
+517 KYIGKVVTS
-526 DLDDSKGFA
+526 ELDDSKGFA
-535 QAFEDLF
+535 KAFEELF
-542 NARTEKERIEIMKRY
+542 NARTEEERLEIMKRY

-567 ERIKRISEDLFAHY
+567 ERVKRISEDLFQHY
-581 VSEVLPN
+581 VTEVLPN

-597 SIPAACRYSIQLR
+597 SIIAAARYAIQIRKQIEKYLAIEESKPEEERDEYILNRLR
-610 KLIGQQLEIEKA
+610 KL
-622 KFPDEQDEYLIN
+622 
-634 RLSKLQV
+634 QV
-641 KTVISHPGNNAE
+641 RTVISNPGNNADG
-653 SYILSEFND
+653 YVLTEFNN
-662 GSKSKSILES
+662 GKAKSVLES

-678 DEAGKEDSN
+678 DEKGREDSN
-687 IGILSVCDR
+687 IGILCVCDR

-734 DHGIVVDYFGVLRN
+734 DHGIVVDYFGVLRH

-758 QDKEDAKLELDD
+758 QDKEEAKVELED
-770 FDKYFANMAKEKPEL
+770 FDKYFSDMAKEKPEL
-785 ELRYNKLLQFFS
+785 ELRYNKLVQFFS
-797 DTLGIENAEGYFNQ
+797 ETLEIENAAGYFDQ
-811 TLNPEEDTKFVN
+811 TLSHEEDNKFIA
-823 DVLDAMKEVKW
+823 DVLEAMKQVKW
-834 RAKFDILFGKYL
+834 RAKFDILYGRYL
-846 SQIDLLFTEVEVQQ
+846 SQLDLLFTEVDVQQ
-860 KHWIRVKRLGYL
+860 THYIRAKRLGYL

-882 KTMDLKYAS
+882 KTMDVSYAS
-891 RKVRRLIDKYV
+891 RKVRSLIDKYV
-902 KSYGIDT
+902 KSLGIDT
-909 KFSAMDIMSD
+909 KFSEMEIMSN
-919 DFLKITN
+919 DFVKIKKD
-926 EYKNKKSQAS
+926 YKNQKSQAS
-936 AMEYALR
+936 AMEYAIR
-943 YHIKV
+943 YHIK
-948 ELGSKDPGLYQ
+948 D
-959 KFDTRIDSILQTYKD
+959 
-974 NWDMQISEFEKLK
+974 
-987 KEFTSGEKKDTR
+987 
-999 FVSIQPAFMHTLISF
+999 
-1014 VPGSEKNENEELN
+1014 
-1027 NKLAKLIT
+1027 
-1035 EKIWPKV
+1035 
-1042 GEYIAIDYLWQ
+1042 
-1053 KPTEVKGL
+1053 
-1061 QDAIE
+1061 
-1066 RALRLSGIEELK
+1066 
-1078 DQHIEISFQ
+1078 
-1087 FMNICKNNYNELLT
+1087 
-1101 FFHK
+1101 

>member
-16 RQIGWNVIDHTEHG
+16 RQIGWRVIDHG
-30 CIGIPQD
+30 NNGIPQD
-37 PTISK
+37 PTVSL
-42 RTSFDDWA
+42 RTNFNDWA
-50 IKSIFS
+50 LKSVFS
-56 KKVKAFNSWITDEQ
+56 EKVKDLNNWITDDQ

-75 DKIITQTGNLL
+75 DKIITQNGKLL
-86 EVNESTFLMLRKGI
+86 EVNEAIFTMLRKGI
-100 TLEGQNEVTGEEN
+100 PLEGKNEVTGEDN
-113 PTVQL
+113 PAVRL
-118 VAFGNNYTDNDFTA
+118 VAFGNEYKDNDFTA

-138 DTPGTAKQCII
+138 NTPGTAKPFII

-189 NDDDDEYA
+189 NDEDDEYA
-197 EVEGKEQLYYPNLF
+197 EVEGKEQLYYSNLF
-211 SVITHGVEARF
+211 SVITHGKEARF

-230 FYYNWRDIF
+230 FFYNWRDIF
-239 PEEYRTIEIGDDE
+239 PEEYRTVQIGDDE
-252 QSVRQEVIIRGMFNK
+252 QSVRQEVIILGMFNK

-276 FTLFMTLKAGNK
+276 FTLYMTLKAGNK

-336 VKKMRTTFE
+336 VKKMRTTFG
-345 LKGYK
+345 LKEFK
-350 ILMVVDRLDLEDQ
+350 VLMVVDRLDLEDQ

-368 QLTGEAPE
+368 QLTGEAPD
-376 KAIETKSRGPKDD
+376 KPIATSKRSDD
-389 APVIADL
+389 DDTPVLADL
-396 ADDTPDLN
+396 SDDTPDLN

-410 FGENQK
+410 FGDNQQ

-436 INSSDKILILID
+436 INPSEKILILID

-507 AVADHETVDI
+507 AVSDHETVDI
-517 KYIGKIVTS
+517 KYIGKVVTS
-526 DLDDSKGFA
+526 ELDDSEGFA
-535 QAFEDLF
+535 KAFEEMF
-542 NARTEKERIEIMKRY
+542 NARTEKERLEIMKRY
-557 GGMEAYLEST
+557 GGMEAYLESN
-567 ERIKRISEDLFAHY
+567 ERVKRISEDLINHY
-581 VSEVLPN
+581 VTEVLPN

-597 SIPAACRYSIQLR
+597 SITAACRYSVQLR
-610 KLIGQQLEIEKA
+610 KLIAKQLEIEQA
-622 KFPDEQDEYLIN
+622 KPKEEQDEYIIN

-641 KTVISHPGNNAE
+641 KTVISNPGNNAE
-653 SYILSEFND
+653 AYILKEYKD
-662 GSKSKSILES
+662 GHPKVILES

-678 DEAGKEDSN
+678 DETGKEDSN
-687 IGILSVCDR
+687 IGILCVCDR

-734 DHGIVVDYFGVLRN
+734 DHGIVVDYFGVLKN

-758 QDKEDAKLELDD
+758 QDKEEAKVELDD
-770 FDKYFANMAKEKPEL
+770 FEKYFSDIAKEKPEL
-785 ELRYNKLLQFFS
+785 ELRYNALIQFFS
-797 DTLGIENAEGYFNQ
+797 ETLGIENAKGYFDQ
-811 TLNPEEDTKFVN
+811 TLTSEQDSKFVN
-823 DVLDAMKEVKW
+823 DVLEAMKEVKW
-834 RAKFDILFGKYL
+834 RAKFDILFGRYL
-846 SQIDLLFTEVEVQQ
+846 SQIDLLFSEVDVQQ
-860 KHWIRVKRLGYL
+860 THWIRVKRLGYL
-872 VYRIAYFFHD
+872 VYRIGYFFHD
-882 KTMDLKYAS
+882 KTMDLKFAS
-891 RKVRRLIDKYV
+891 RKVRQLIDKYV
-902 KSYGIDT
+902 KSQGVDI
-909 KFSAMDIMSD
+909 KFSEMEIMSE
-919 DFLKITN
+919 DFVHIKN
-926 EYKNKKSQAS
+926 DYKNQKSQAS

-948 ELGSKDPGLYQ
+948 NLVSKDPGLYQ
-959 KFDTRIDSILQTYKD
+959 KFNTRIDNILKIYKD
-974 NWDMQISEFEKLK
+974 NWDTQIVEFEKLQ
-987 KEFTSGEKKDTR
+987 KELASGEKKDPR
-999 FVSIQPAFMHTLISF
+999 FVSVQPAFHNILTSF
-1014 VPGSEKNENEELN
+1014 VPAAESDKDVDE
-1027 NKLAKLIT
+1027 KLAKLVK

-1042 GEYIAIDYLWQ
+1042 CEYIKIDYLWQ
-1053 KPTEVKGL
+1053 KPAETQKL
-1061 QDAIE
+1061 QDAMAME
-1066 RALRLSGIEELK
+1066 LRMSGISKLK
-1078 DQHIEISFQ
+1078 DQNREIALQFQ
-1087 FMNICKNNYNELLT
+1087 NLCKSNYNELLK
-1101 FFHK
+1101 FCNK

>member
-1 MSEYSSVEKPFLDKL
+1 MSEYSSVEKPFLAKL
-16 RQIGWNVIDHTEHG
+16 REIGWNVIDHNDFG
-30 CIGIPQD
+30 SSGIPQD

-42 RTSFDDWA
+42 RTNFDDWA

-56 KKVKAFNSWITDEQ
+56 QKIKDFNSWITDEQ

-75 DKIITQTGNLL
+75 DKIITQTGKLL

-100 TLEGQNEVTGEEN
+100 TLEGRNEVTGEEN

-118 VAFGNNYTDNDFTA
+118 VAFGKDYEDNDFTA
-132 INQFRI
+132 INQFRVN
-138 DTPGTAKQCII
+138 TPGTAKPFII

-189 NDDDDEYA
+189 NDEDDEYA

-345 LKGYK
+345 LKGFK

-368 QLTGEAPE
+368 QLTGEAPD
-376 KAIETKSRGPKDD
+376 KPIATKSRGPNDD
-389 APVIADL
+389 TPILADL
-396 ADDTPDLN
+396 SDDTPDLN

-410 FGENQK
+410 FGDNQQ

-436 INSSDKILILID
+436 INPSDKILILID

-507 AVADHETVDI
+507 AVSDHETVDI
-517 KYIGKIVTS
+517 KYIGKVVTS
-526 DLDDSKGFA
+526 ELDDSEGFA
-535 QAFEDLF
+535 KVFEELF
-542 NARTEKERIEIMKRY
+542 NARTEKERLEIMKRY
-557 GGMEAYLEST
+557 GGMEAYLESN
-567 ERIKRISEDLFAHY
+567 ERVKRISEDLFNHY
-581 VSEVLPN
+581 VTEVLPN

-597 SIPAACRYSIQLR
+597 SITAACRYSVQLR
-610 KLIGQQLEIEKA
+610 KLITKQLEIEQTKP
-622 KFPDEQDEYLIN
+622 KEEQDEYVIN

-641 KTVISHPGNNAE
+641 RTVISNPGNNAE
-653 SYILSEFND
+653 SYILKEYKE
-662 GSKSKSILES
+662 GCSKGVLES
-672 FCKDYS
+672 FCKDFS
-678 DEAGKEDSN
+678 DEVEKADSN
-687 IGILSVCDR
+687 IGILCVCDR

-734 DHGIVVDYFGVLRN
+734 DHGIVVDYFGILKN

-758 QDKEDAKLELDD
+758 QDKEEAKVELDD
-770 FDKYFANMAKEKPEL
+770 FEKYFSDIAKEKPEL
-785 ELRYNKLLQFFS
+785 ELRYNALIQFFS
-797 DTLGIENAEGYFNQ
+797 DTLGIANAAGYFDQ
-811 TLNPEEDTKFVN
+811 TLSSEDDSKFVN
-823 DVLDAMKEVKW
+823 DVLEAMKQVKW
-834 RAKFDILFGKYL
+834 RAKFDILFGRYL
-846 SQIDLLFTEVEVQQ
+846 SQIDLLFSEVDVQQ
-860 KHWIRVKRLGYL
+860 THWIRAKRLGYL
-872 VYRIAYFFHD
+872 VYRIGYFFHD
-882 KTMDLKYAS
+882 KTMDLKFAS
-891 RKVRRLIDKYV
+891 RKVRQLIDKYV
-902 KSYGIDT
+902 KSSGVDT
-909 KFSAMDIMSD
+909 KFSQMEIMSE
-919 DFLKITN
+919 DFVRIKN
-926 EYKNKKSQAS
+926 DYKNQKSQAS

-948 ELGSKDPGLYQ
+948 NLGSKDPGLYQ
-959 KFDTRIDSILQTYKD
+959 KFNTRIDTILKTYKD
-974 NWDMQISEFEKLK
+974 TWDTQISEFEKLQ
-987 KEFTSGEKKDTR
+987 KELASGEKKDPR
-999 FVSIQPAFMHTLISF
+999 FVSVQPAFHNILTSF
-1014 VPGSEKNENEELN
+1014 LPEAASN
-1027 NKLAKLIT
+1027 NDIDDKLAKLV
-1035 EKIWPKV
+1035 KDRLWPKV
-1042 GEYIAIDYLWQ
+1042 CEYIKIDYLWKKPAEAQ
-1053 KPTEVKGL
+1053 KL
-1061 QDAIE
+1061 QDAMAKE
-1066 RALRLSGIEELK
+1066 LRLSGIKELR
-1078 DQHIEISFQ
+1078 DQNKEIALQFQ
-1087 FMNICKNNYNELLT
+1087 NLCKSNYNELLK
-1101 FFHK
+1101 FCKK

>member
-1 MSEYSSVEKPFLDKL
+1 MSEYSNVEKPFLAKL
-16 RQIGWNVIDHTEHG
+16 RDIGWRVIDHG
-30 CIGIPQD
+30 NNGIPQD
-37 PTISK
+37 PAISL
-42 RTSFDDWA
+42 RTNFNDWA
-50 IKSIFS
+50 LKSVFSEKIKDL
-56 KKVKAFNSWITDEQ
+56 NPWITDDQ

-75 DKIITQTGNLL
+75 DKVITQHGKLL
-86 EVNESTFLMLRKGI
+86 EVNETTFSMLRKGI
-100 TLEGQNEVTGEEN
+100 TLEGKNEVTGVDN
-113 PTVQL
+113 PTVRL
-118 VAFGNNYTDNDFTA
+118 VAFGKEYANNDFTA

-138 DTPGTAKQCII
+138 NTPGTAKPFII

-189 NDDDDEYA
+189 NDEDDEYA
-197 EVEGKEQLYYPNLF
+197 EVEGKEQLYYANLF
-211 SVITHGVEARF
+211 SVITHGTEARF

-239 PEEYRTIEIGDDE
+239 PEEYRTIEVGDDE
-252 QSVRQEVIIRGMFNK
+252 QSVRQEVIICGMFNK

-276 FTLFMTLKAGNK
+276 FTLYMTLKAGNK

-308 KAGKTWQERSGVIWH
+308 KVGKTWQERSGVIWH

-345 LKGYK
+345 LKGFK
-350 ILMVVDRLDLEDQ
+350 VLMVVDRLDLEDQ
-363 LLTNA
+363 LLANA

-376 KAIETKSRGPKDD
+376 KPIATKSRGQNDN
-389 APVIADL
+389 APVLADL

-410 FGENQK
+410 FGENQQ

-436 INSSDKILILID
+436 INPSDKILILID

-507 AVADHETVDI
+507 AVSDHETVDI
-517 KYIGKIVTS
+517 KYIGKVVTS
-526 DLDDSKGFA
+526 DLDDSEGFA
-535 QAFEDLF
+535 KAFEDLF
-542 NARTEKERIEIMKRY
+542 NARTQKERLEIMKRY
-557 GGMEAYLEST
+557 GDMERYLESD
-567 ERIKRISEDLFAHY
+567 ERVKRISEDLMNHY
-581 VSEVLPN
+581 ISEVLPN

-597 SIPAACRYSIQLR
+597 SITAACRYSVQIR
-610 KLIGQQLEIEKA
+610 KIIAKQLEREQA
-622 KFPDEQDEYLIN
+622 KPQEEQDEYIVN

-641 KTVISHPGNNAE
+641 KTVISNPGNNAE
-653 SYILSEFND
+653 AYILREYKEGCSR
-662 GSKSKSILES
+662 GVLES

-678 DEAGKEDSN
+678 DEIGKEDSN
-687 IGILSVCDR
+687 IGILCVCDR

-734 DHGIVVDYFGVLRN
+734 DHGIVVDYFGVLKN

-758 QDKEDAKLELDD
+758 QDKEEAKLELDD
-770 FDKYFANMAKEKPEL
+770 FEKYFSNIAKEKPEL
-785 ELRYNKLLQFFS
+785 ELRYNALIQFFRDS
-797 DTLGIENAEGYFNQ
+797 LGIENAEGYFNQ
-811 TLNPEEDTKFVN
+811 KLNTEQDSKFVN
-823 DVLDAMKEVKW
+823 DVLDAMKSVKW
-834 RAKFDILFGKYL
+834 RAKFDILLGRYL
-846 SQIDLLFTEVEVQQ
+846 SQLDLLFTEVDVQQ
-860 KHWIRVKRLGYL
+860 IHWIRAKRLGYL

-882 KTMDLKYAS
+882 KTMDLKFAS
-891 RKVRRLIDKYV
+891 RKVRQLIDKYV
-902 KSYGIDT
+902 KSTGIDT
-909 KFSAMDIMSD
+909 KFSQMEIMSE
-919 DFLKITN
+919 DFVKITN
-926 EYKNKKSQAS
+926 VYKNPKSQAS

-948 ELGSKDPGLYQ
+948 NLGSRDPGLYQ
-959 KFDTRIDSILQTYKD
+959 KFNTRIDNILRTYKD
-974 NWDMQISEFEKLK
+974 NWDTQIAEFETLK
-987 KEFTSGEKKDTR
+987 KEFESGEKKDPR
-999 FVSIQPAFMHTLISF
+999 FVSVQPAFYNILTNF
-1014 VPGSEKNENEELN
+1014 VPQAEENKEIDGQLVELI
-1027 NKLAKLIT
+1027 K

-1042 GEYIAIDYLWQ
+1042 CEYIQIDYIWQ
-1053 KPTEVKGL
+1053 KPTESQKL
-1061 QDAIE
+1061 QDAMAM
-1066 RALRLSGIEELK
+1066 ALRMSGIRELK
-1078 DQHIEISFQ
+1078 DQNKEIALQ
-1087 FMNICKNNYNELLT
+1087 FRNLCMNDYNELLK
-1101 FFHK
+1101 FCKK